1 MPRRP
6 AGFIDPC
13 LPTLARAVPDGP
25 LWAHEIK
32 HDGFRFVVRRDGD
45 RVRAF
50 TRRGHDWT
58 DRVPSIAEAMAKLR
72 VRSVTLDGEA
82 VVCDGKGV
90 TDFDRLRS
98 AMARLGSPDVV
109 LFAFD
114 LLELN
119 GEDLRPHPWDT
130 RRATLAG
137 LLRKAGPGICLSEHL
152 EGADGTTV
160 FAHACQ
166 MGLEGIV
173 AKRRDR
179 PYRSGRSPDWIK
191 VKNPQ
196 APAASRH
203 LEHWK

>member
-1 MPRRP
+1 VAKLLVGCREELAIVEHPLGIACLQNSQEVPP
-6 AGFIDPC
+6 ASRED
-13 LPTLARAVPDGP
+13 
-25 LWAHEIK
+25 
-32 HDGFRFVVRRDGD
+32 
-45 RVRAF
+45 
-50 TRRGHDWT
+50 DWT
-58 DRVPSIAEAMAKLR
+58 DRVPSIAEAMLRLR

-82 VVCDGKGV
+82 VCCDGRGV

-98 AMARLGSPDVV
+98 AMARLGSRDVV

-137 LLRKAGPGICLSEHL
+137 LLRKVGPGIRLSEHL

-160 FAHACQ
+160 LAHACR

-179 PYRSGRSPDWIK
+179 PYRSGRCLDWIK
-191 VKNPQ
+191 VKNPS
-196 APAASRH
+196 APSASRH
-203 LEHWK
+203 LEYWNEAMPATAP